1 MKRKYSRSC
10 CELARHRGT
19 MIASRLAWSVSF
31 RSHFDRGL
39 LPLVPHIDMWI
50 PDSKMRIFMGK
61 KIKKLKISIFQKAGM
76 SSSLSR
82 GALLERCFF
91 LYFWQ
96 QFDGIWSWLRPLL
109 HFLFS
114 PLVSWIYFSIVLSRR
129 ISHSHFFLSSDF
141 LSDVWEEG
149 SLSKK
154 KDRSE
159 LSMWDISSLLSRSLT
174 RAVGRFLLFI
184 ERIV

>member
-1 MKRKYSRSC
+1 
-10 CELARHRGT
+10 
-19 MIASRLAWSVSF
+19 
-31 RSHFDRGL
+31 
-39 LPLVPHIDMWI
+39 
-50 PDSKMRIFMGK
+50 
-61 KIKKLKISIFQKAGM
+61 
-76 SSSLSR
+76 
-82 GALLERCFF
+82 
-91 LYFWQ
+91 
-96 QFDGIWSWLRPLL
+96 
-109 HFLFS
+109 
-114 PLVSWIYFSIVLSRR
+114 LVSWIYFSIVLSRR